1 MTKFFKLP
9 AHWWANSLPLLACL
23 PLLSEPA
30 SGDWGLLALSAI
42 ALLMAVQLAVFHAEI
57 IAHRLGEP
65 FGTLVLALAITV
77 IEVALIISVMLGG
90 TDPRSALARDTV
102 FATVMIICNG
112 VVGLCLLAGAIRH
125 RILVFRI
132 DGTGSALAVLTALTT
147 LTLVLP
153 EFTTSTAG
161 PTYAPAQMIFAGLMA
176 LVLYAVFVFVQTIRH
191 KDLFLND
198 AAGDADQ
205 TTRPDNRRSL
215 LSLLLLVISLVAVV
229 GLAKQLAPA
238 IERAVAFANAPPS
251 LVGILIALLVL
262 LPETQAAL
270 GAALRNRMQTSLNL
284 ALGSALATIGLT
296 IPSVVAVAL
305 WMDLPLILGL
315 PPKEIVLLTLT
326 LVISTMTLAS
336 GRATLLQGAVHLVV
350 FAAFLFLAIVP

>member
-1 MTKFFKLP
+1 MSQKQ
-9 AHWWANSLPLLACL
+9 
-23 PLLSEPA
+23 
-30 SGDWGLLALSAI
+30 GLLVVGS
-42 ALLMAVQLAVFHAEI
+42 
-57 IAHRLGEP
+57 
-65 FGTLVLALAITV
+65 
-77 IEVALIISVMLGG
+77 VALDTVETAQSTRHEILGG
-90 TDPRSALARDTV
+90 SAAY
-102 FATVMIICNG
+102 FA
-112 VVGLCLLAGAIRH
+112 AAAS
-125 RILVFRI
+125 FF
-132 DGTGSALAVLTALTT
+132 GSV
-147 LTLVLP
+147 
-153 EFTTSTAG
+153 
-161 PTYAPAQMIFAGLMA
+161 
-176 LVLYAVFVFVQTIRH
+176 
-191 KDLFLND
+191 
-198 AAGDADQ
+198 
-205 TTRPDNRRSL
+205 
-215 LSLLLLVISLVAVV
+215 SLVAVV